1 MVFKNLNVIIQLEY
15 PYITNSLILDAM
27 KNKGLDENQKYL
39 SKILKNIL
47 VILKLL
53 DKKEASEKIIQF

>member
-1 MVFKNLNVIIQLEY
+1 
-15 PYITNSLILDAM
+15 M
-27 KNKGLDENQKYL
+27 KNKGLDENQKSL
-39 SKILKNIL
+39 SGILKNIA